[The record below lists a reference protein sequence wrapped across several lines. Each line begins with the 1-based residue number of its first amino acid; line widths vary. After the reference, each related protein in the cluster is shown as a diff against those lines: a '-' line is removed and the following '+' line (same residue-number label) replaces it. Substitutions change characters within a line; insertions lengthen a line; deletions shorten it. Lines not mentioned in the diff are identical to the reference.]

1 LLCRIA
7 NLSPRFLKQHSLEEK
22 LAMQRNKLFRVFTSS
37 LLTSAFV
44 LGASVWTINNVS
56 ANHPVLVEGEADFDG
71 DGRLGLMEDTDGDDR
86 IFGTITAALGA
97 ANGGANQNGRVTIV
111 TSGRFHEQLTVTNA
125 NGNTTIEAAPGVE
138 ATIDA
143 VATGTRATQ
152 FPNSTNATRQGQ
164 PGLIVNSP
172 ANRYV
177 TLRNLVVRNWTEGI
191 QILGNSRV
199 TIDNV
204 RLEGNVHHGIR
215 ASDDSRV
222 LITHAQIS
230 STGFRVGATGDFP
243 ATSMPNPG
251 NGITFDQRAQ
261 GQVVDSTVSGNF
273 CYGIAKLAS
282 AYVEARRVVAFDNGV
297 NFSRVIVL
305 P

>member
-1 LLCRIA
+1 
-7 NLSPRFLKQHSLEEK
+7 
-22 LAMQRNKLFRVFTSS
+22 MQRNKFTRVLTSS
-37 LLTSAFV
+37 LLASTLV
-44 LGASVWTINNVS
+44 LGTSLLTLHQVS

-71 DGRLGLMEDTDGDDR
+71 DGRLGTAEDTDGDDR

-111 TSGRFHEQLTVTNA
+111 TSGRFHEQLNITNA

-138 ATIDA
+138 ATLDA
-143 VATGTRATQ
+143 VATGTRAAQ

-172 ANRYV
+172 VNRYV

-191 QILGNSRV
+191 QILGASRV

-204 RLEGNVHHGIR
+204 RLEGNVNHGIR
-215 ASDDSRV
+215 ATDNSRV
-222 LITHAQIS
+222 LISHSQIS

-243 ATSMPNPG
+243 ATSQPAPG

-261 GQVVDSTVSGNF
+261 GLVTDTTVSGNF
-273 CYGIAKLAS
+273 SYGMVKLDS
-282 AYVEARRVVAFDNGV
+282 AYIEARRVIAFDKALI
-297 NFSRVIVL
+297 S
-305 P
+305 

>member
-1 LLCRIA
+1 
-7 NLSPRFLKQHSLEEK
+7 
-22 LAMQRNKLFRVFTSS
+22 MQRNKLFRVFTSS
-37 LLTSAFV
+37 LLTSALV
-44 LGASVWTINNVS
+44 LGASIWTIHQVS

-71 DGRLGLMEDTDGDDR
+71 DGRLGLAEDTDGDDR

-111 TSGRFHEQLTVTNA
+111 TSGRFHEQLNVTNA

-143 VATGTRATQ
+143 VATGTRAAQ

-164 PGLIVNSP
+164 PGIIVNSP

-191 QILGNSRV
+191 QILGRSRV

-204 RLEGNVHHGIR
+204 RLEGNVNHGIR

-222 LITHAQIS
+222 LISHSQIS

-243 ATSMPNPG
+243 ATSTPNPG
-251 NGITFDQRAQ
+251 NGITFDQQAQ
-261 GQVVDSTVSGNF
+261 GLVTDTTVSGNF
-273 CYGIAKLAS
+273 GYGIAKLGS
-282 AYVEARRVVAFDNGV
+282 AYIEARRVVAFDNSI
-297 NFSRVIVL
+297 NFLRVIQL
-305 P
+305 S

>member
-1 LLCRIA
+1 
-7 NLSPRFLKQHSLEEK
+7 
-22 LAMQRNKLFRVFTSS
+22 MQRNQFTRLLTSS
-37 LLTSAFV
+37 LLTTALV
-44 LGASVWTINNVS
+44 LGASVWTINHVS

-111 TSGRFHEQLTVTNA
+111 TSGRFHEQLTITNA

-143 VATGTRATQ
+143 VATGTRAAQ
-152 FPNSTNATRQGQ
+152 FPNATNAVRQGQ
-164 PGLIVNSP
+164 PGIIINSP

-177 TLRNLVVRNWTEGI
+177 TLRNLVVRNWLEGI
-191 QILGNSRV
+191 LIQGTSRV

-204 RLEGNVHHGIR
+204 RMEGNVNHGIHVVNQ
-215 ASDDSRV
+215 SRV
-222 LITHAQIS
+222 LITNSQIS

-243 ATSMPNPG
+243 GMSKPAPG
-251 NGITFDQRAQ
+251 NGITFENDTRGSVANT
-261 GQVVDSTVSGNF
+261 TVSGNF
-273 CYGIAKLAS
+273 CIGIAS
-282 AYVEARRVVAFDNGV
+282 FSPSYVEGRQLIAFDNGDD
-297 NFSRVIVL
+297 FSRIIQFR
-305 P
+305 